1 MNILEAKKLAERGY
15 AVIAPNGQEFLPA
28 DFDTDDAP
36 WLDELVFGEWTVKR
50 EPLRLWAVY
59 DSNDRWIGTSNDIRG
74 IMKPKDGER
83 MVEFVEV
90 IK

>member
-1 MNILEAKKLAERGY
+1 MTIIEAKKLAEQGKI
-15 AVIAPNGQEFLPA
+15 VISPDGLGFDRI
-28 DFDTDDAP
+28 DFENDGIT
-36 WLDELVFGEWTVKR
+36 WRHEYVFGEWAVKR

-59 DSNDRWIGTSNDIRG
+59 DSNDRRIGTSNDIRG

-83 MVEFVEV
+83 MVEFIEV